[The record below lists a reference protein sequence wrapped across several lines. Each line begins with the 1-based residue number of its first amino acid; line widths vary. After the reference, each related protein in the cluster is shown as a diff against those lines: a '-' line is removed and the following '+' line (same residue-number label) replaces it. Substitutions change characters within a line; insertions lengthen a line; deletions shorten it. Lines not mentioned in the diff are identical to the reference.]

1 MTKSTSTSSNARTV
15 SSNSRRDFL
24 KTGGALIV
32 SFSILPTIAGPAST
46 TGTAAV
52 PVKTLALD
60 QVDGF
65 LSIDAKGHV
74 TVYSGKV
81 DLGTGVRTAMT
92 QIAAEELCVPL
103 KQVTVIEGDTALTPD
118 QGPTFA
124 SVSIQVGGM
133 QIRQAAATA
142 RESLIAQGA
151 QRLSLAADLLV
162 ARDGMIVPRAG
173 GTGVAY
179 AALIGGKNFQ
189 LKLDPKA
196 PLKDPKDYSIVGK
209 SIRRLDIPDKVT
221 GRFEYMQDVKVKG
234 MLHAR
239 AVRPTAMKA
248 DLTAFDDSKC
258 KAIPGY
264 LRTVRQGNFLAVV
277 ARSEWAAIKASRV
290 LGTTWTTW
298 EGLPEQAKLWEHVRA
313 TKVAKNDELQKI
325 GDSATAMQQA
335 GLRKISATYDFA
347 IHTHG
352 SIGPSCA
359 IAYLKDGKLTCWT
372 ASQATHLLQRQLAEM
387 MKMKAEDVHCIYVE
401 GAGCYGRNG
410 HEDAAADAALLTREM
425 GAPVR
430 MQWMR
435 ADEHGWD
442 PKGPP
447 TLLDFQAAID
457 DKGNVVAWESQLFAP
472 ERPAKIAV
480 TLVAA
485 ELADLPHEGAYPG
498 SIQNGLAL
506 GYAVPNATATAHWLS
521 STPFKPS
528 WIRTPGRMQNTF
540 GNESFLDELAAI
552 AGADPL
558 EYRMRILKDP
568 RGMTVLN
575 RLAKLVNWQTRSAR
589 VQQSG
594 DIVTGRGISYVKYE
608 LVRTYV
614 GVVAEVETNRKTGKV
629 VVKKFFVVHD
639 CGQIINPDG
648 LRNQI
653 HGNVIQTVSRTMIE
667 ELKFNRSTV
676 TSLDWQSYPIL
687 TFPEVPE
694 IVIDLI
700 DQPNEKPW
708 GAGEPSASVIP
719 SAIANAIYDALG
731 VRMRSIPFTPE
742 KVAAA
747 LI

>member
-1 MTKSTSTSSNARTV
+1 MKKVTEFSSPLMST
-15 SSNSRRDFL
+15 SRRDFL

-32 SFSILPTIAGPAST
+32 SFSALPTIVGATSTPRATAST
-46 TGTAAV
+46 T
-52 PVKTLALD
+52 KTLALD

-65 LSIDAKGHV
+65 LSIDATGHV

-81 DLGTGVRTAMT
+81 DLGTGIRTAMT

-103 KQVTVIEGDTALTPD
+103 KQVTVIQGDTMLTPD

-142 RESLIAQGA
+142 RQALIAQGA
-151 QRLSLAADLLV
+151 QQMGLNADLLT
-162 ARDGMIVPRAG
+162 ARDGMVAPRAG
-173 GTGVAY
+173 GTGVSY
-179 AALIGGKNFQ
+179 ASLIGGKDFQ

-196 PLKDPKDYSIVGK
+196 PLKDPKDYTLVGK
-209 SIRRLDIPDKVT
+209 SVRRLDIPDKVT
-221 GRFEYMQDVKVKG
+221 GRFEYMHDVKVKG

-239 AVRPTAMKA
+239 VVRPTAMKA
-248 DLTAFDDSKC
+248 DLSAFDDAKC

-277 ARSEWAAIKASRV
+277 AQTEWAAIKASRA
-290 LGTTWTTW
+290 LATTWTKW
-298 EGLPEQAKLWEHVRA
+298 EGLPEQAKLWDYVRS
-313 TKVAKNDELQKI
+313 TKVTKVEDLQKI
-325 GDSATAMQQA
+325 GNSTEVLQQA
-335 GLRKISATYDFA
+335 GVKKISATYDFA

-359 IAYLKDGKLTCWT
+359 IAELKDGKLTCWT
-372 ASQATHLLQRQLAEM
+372 ASQATHLLQRQLAAM
-387 MKMKAEDVHCIYVE
+387 MKMKPEDVHCIYVE

-410 HEDAAADAALLTREM
+410 HEDATADAALLAREM

-430 MQWMR
+430 LQWMR
-435 ADEHGWD
+435 SDEHGWD

-447 TLLDFQAAID
+447 TLLDFSAALD
-457 DKGNVVAWESQLFAP
+457 GKGNVLAWESQLYAP
-472 ERPAKIAV
+472 ERPATIAV
-480 TLVAA
+480 SLVAA

-506 GYAVPNATATAHWLS
+506 GYAVPNVKATAHWLS

-540 GNESFLDELAAI
+540 GNESFMDELALA

-558 EYRMRILKDP
+558 EYRMRILKDA
-568 RGMTVLN
+568 RGMVVLN
-575 RLAKLVNWQTRSAR
+575 RLAKLANWQTRSAR
-589 VQQSG
+589 LQQTG
-594 DIVTGRGISYVKYE
+594 DIVTGRGMSYVKYE

-614 GVVAEVETNRKTGKV
+614 GVVAEVEANRKTGKV
-629 VVKKFFVVHD
+629 VVKKFYVVHD

-653 HGNVIQTVSRTMIE
+653 HGNVIQTVSRTMVE
-667 ELKFNRSTV
+667 ELKFNRATV
-676 TSLDWQSYPIL
+676 TSVDWQSYPIL

-708 GAGEPSASVIP
+708 GAGEPSASVVP
-719 SAIANAIYDALG
+719 SAIGNAIYDALG

>member
-1 MTKSTSTSSNARTV
+1 MKNSNVAMP
-15 SSNSRRDFL
+15 NSRRSFL
-24 KTGGALIV
+24 KSGGALIV
-32 SFSILPTIAGPAST
+32 SFAIAPQLIGSASAAAGNATKTI
-46 TGTAAV
+46 
-52 PVKTLALD
+52 ALD

-74 TVYSGKV
+74 MVFSGKV
-81 DLGTGVRTAMT
+81 DIGTGIRTAIT

-103 KQVTVIEGDTALTPD
+103 KSVTVIEGDTQLTPD

-142 RESLIAQGA
+142 RVALIAQAA
-151 QRLSLAADLLV
+151 QQMNLAPDLLV
-162 ARDGMIVPRAG
+162 ARDGMVVPRAG
-173 GTGVAY
+173 GKGISY
-179 AALIGGKNFQ
+179 AALIGGKDFQ

-196 PLKDPKDYSIVGK
+196 PLKDPKDYTIVGK

-239 AVRPTAMKA
+239 VVRPTAMKA
-248 DLTAFDDSKC
+248 SLISFDDAKC

-277 ARSEWAAIKASRV
+277 ARSEWAAIKASRA
-290 LGTTWTTW
+290 LDTKCTAW
-298 EGLPEQAKLWEHVRA
+298 EGLPEQSKLWEHVRN
-313 TKVAKNDELQKI
+313 TKVAKIDDLQKT
-325 GDSATAMQQA
+325 GDSAVAMQQP
-335 GLRKISATYDFA
+335 GLKKISATYDFA

-359 IAYLKDGKLTCWT
+359 IAEFKNGMLTCWS
-372 ASQATHLLQRQLAEM
+372 ASQAPHLLQRQIAAM
-387 MKMKAEDVHCIYVE
+387 MKMKAEDVHIIYVE

-410 HEDAAADAALLTREM
+410 HEDATADAALLAREM
-425 GAPVR
+425 NAPVR
-430 MQWMR
+430 LQWMR
-435 ADEHGWD
+435 SDEHGWD

-447 TLLDFQAAID
+447 TLLDFKAALD
-457 DKGNVVAWESQLFAP
+457 DKGNITAWESQLYAP
-472 ERPAKIAV
+472 VRPAEIAV

-506 GYAVPNATATAHWLS
+506 QYAIPNIKASAHWLAE
-521 STPFKPS
+521 TPFKPS

-540 GNESFLDELAAI
+540 GNESFLDEVAAV
-552 AGADPL
+552 AKVDPL
-558 EYRMRILKDP
+558 EYRRRMLNDP
-568 RGMTVLN
+568 RALVVLD
-575 RLAKLVNWQTRSAR
+575 RLVKLSNWQPRAER
-589 VQQSG
+589 QEQQG
-594 DIVTGRGISYVKYE
+594 DVVVGRGMSYVKYE

-614 GVVAEVETNRKTGKV
+614 GIVAEVEANRKTGKV
-629 VVKKFFVVHD
+629 VVKKIFVTHD

-653 HGNVIQTVSRTMIE
+653 HGNMIQTVSRTMIE
-667 ELKFNRSTV
+667 ELKFNRSMV
-676 TSLDWQSYPIL
+676 TSVDWQTYPIL
-687 TFPEVPE
+687 SFTEVPE
-694 IVIDLI
+694 IIIDLI

-708 GAGEPSASVIP
+708 GAGEPSASVVP

-731 VRMRSIPFTPE
+731 VRMRSVPFTPQ
-742 KVAAA
+742 KVSAAMV
-747 LI
+747 